1 MQQLKIS
8 KTRGARL
15 FLEVCEMRRM
25 KLPRSKANK
34 KLEFIAEEG
43 EENNEEGKDEEEN
56 NDEDEEGITI
66 YIKSEII

>member
-15 FLEVCEMRRM
+15 FL
-25 KLPRSKANK
+25 
-34 KLEFIAEEG
+34 EG